1 MKLINNQK
9 HFEDAMTTSTTLETK
24 KGFIP
29 SAKKVKRSKYLTAH
43 IDLNYWSYVKT
54 KSGHAMRV
62 TLEGYGSCT
71 PEHILQRFIDELSV
85 KEQKEWA
92 DWVKKE
98 GIIEI
103 DNITK

>member
-1 MKLINNQK
+1 MKLIKTQK
-9 HFEDAMTTSTTLETK
+9 QFEDAMMGSTQQETK

-43 IDLNYWSYVKT
+43 IDPNYWSYVKT
-54 KSGHAMRV
+54 KSGHTMRV

-92 DWVKKE
+92 DQVKKE
-98 GIIEI
+98 GII
-103 DNITK
+103 DNKQK